1 MSLLIDE
8 AEVNG
13 MTGPK
18 VFLDGIFS
26 GDRRRG
32 LSKMQQG
39 KNVLSR
45 SLNFGAV
52 ASTLEP

>member
-13 MTGPK
+13 MTGLK
-18 VFLDGIFS
+18 VFLDFFFS
-26 GDRRRG
+26 VDRRRG

-39 KNVLSR
+39 KM
-45 SLNFGAV
+45 FGAV
-52 ASTLEP
+52 ASTLGP